1 MIELFDKEEAIRIG
15 LFVVSSVIGMLFA
28 YYRKW
33 SFEIPEGTGLFQYIF
48 GDPHAIGRALTT
60 LTAMCVGAGGLS
72 YLDSLTASQILIAGA
87 SIGLLVP
94 QTVAQKAGD
103 SALISEYRDDPRVER
118 PKYPDQEQPHHDE
131 LEFVVVPT
139 PTNKKDKR

>member
-15 LFVVSSVIGMLFA
+15 LFVASSVIGMLFA

-33 SFEIPEGTGLFQYIF
+33 SFEMPGGIGLFRYIF

-94 QTVAQKAGD
+94 QTVAQNVDGVSEKANAGT
-103 SALISEYRDDPRVER
+103 A
-118 PKYPDQEQPHHDE
+118 
-131 LEFVVVPT
+131 
-139 PTNKKDKR
+139 TNKSSTPSSVAKKETK

>member
-1 MIELFDKEEAIRIG
+1 MIELFDKEEAMRIG
-15 LFVVSSVIGMLFA
+15 MFVVSSVIGMLFA

-60 LTAMCVGAGGLS
+60 LMAMCAGAGGLS

-94 QTVAQKAGD
+94 QTVANKIGGTPEFEPAATLPKEIADSGDAQKKTT
-103 SALISEYRDDPRVER
+103 DDTKP
-118 PKYPDQEQPHHDE
+118 PKPAQI
-131 LEFVVVPT
+131 
-139 PTNKKDKR
+139 NAKKSD

>member
-15 LFVVSSVIGMLFA
+15 LFVASSVIGMLFS

-33 SFEIPEGTGLFQYIF
+33 SFEIPDGIGLFRYIF

-94 QTVAQKAGD
+94 QTVAQNVEDGAATSKVVLPQEWHKSPKPEEDRKAAPSQNHQKNRIPAEG
-103 SALISEYRDDPRVER
+103 AE
-118 PKYPDQEQPHHDE
+118 K
-131 LEFVVVPT
+131 
-139 PTNKKDKR
+139 